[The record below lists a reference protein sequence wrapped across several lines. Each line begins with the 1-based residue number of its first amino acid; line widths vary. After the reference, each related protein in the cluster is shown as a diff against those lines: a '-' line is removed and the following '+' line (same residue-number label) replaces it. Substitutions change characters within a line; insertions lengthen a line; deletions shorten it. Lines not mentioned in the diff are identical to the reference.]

1 MPPDALNTEFAGKTA
16 LVTGGTRGIGEAV
29 GSALLAAGC
38 RVIVTGLPGETPSV
52 KGLEV
57 HSLDVGDQDEVDAVF
72 KNINSLD
79 ILVNSAGTI
88 ARDREFEIDTFMRV
102 LDVNLTGTMRMCVGA
117 KPMLARNGGAIVNVA
132 SLWSFFGGPR
142 VPAYTASKGGIAQ
155 LTKSLAVAWAGDG
168 IRVNAVAPG
177 WIATDLTR
185 GVQQDPAVSAKI
197 LDRTPMRR
205 WGKPEDVAGPVIF
218 LCSQAASFIT
228 GAVLPVDGGYC
239 AV

>member
-1 MPPDALNTEFAGKTA
+1 
-16 LVTGGTRGIGEAV
+16 
-29 GSALLAAGC
+29 
-38 RVIVTGLPGETPSV
+38 
-52 KGLEV
+52 
-57 HSLDVGDQDEVDAVF
+57 
-72 KNINSLD
+72 
-79 ILVNSAGTI
+79 
-88 ARDREFEIDTFMRV
+88 
-102 LDVNLTGTMRMCVGA
+102 MRMCVGSKA
-117 KPMLARNGGAIVNVA
+117 MLARSRGAIVNVA

-155 LTKSLAVAWAGDG
+155 LTKSLAVAWAADG
-168 IRVNAVAPG
+168 IRVNAIAPG

-185 GVQQDPAVSAKI
+185 GVQQDPAASAKI

>member
-1 MPPDALNTEFAGKTA
+1 MPSDALNREFAGKTA
-16 LVTGGTRGIGEAV
+16 LVTGGTRGIGEAI
-29 GSALLAAGC
+29 GAALLHAGC
-38 RVIVTGLPGETPSV
+38 RVIVTGLPGETPSA

-142 VPAYTASKGGIAQ
+142 VPAYTASKGGVAQ